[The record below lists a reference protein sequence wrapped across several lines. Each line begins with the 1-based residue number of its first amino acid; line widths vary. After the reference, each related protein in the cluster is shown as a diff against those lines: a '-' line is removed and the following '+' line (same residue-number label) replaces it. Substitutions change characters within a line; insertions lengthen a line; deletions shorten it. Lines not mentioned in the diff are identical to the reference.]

1 MGGVILKGTF
11 SDRDPVVGGCA
22 ACVLLLHSTRGSVHL
37 NYGINVRK

>member
-22 ACVLLLHSTRGSVHL
+22 ACVLHVAAFTSITE
-37 NYGINVRK
+37 